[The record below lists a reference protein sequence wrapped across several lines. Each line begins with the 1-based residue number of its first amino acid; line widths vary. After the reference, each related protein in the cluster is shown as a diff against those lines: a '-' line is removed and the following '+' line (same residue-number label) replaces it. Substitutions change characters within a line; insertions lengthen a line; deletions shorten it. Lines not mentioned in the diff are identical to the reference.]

1 MPYSSVVFNEGEP
14 LDPSKLNA
22 LQTSL
27 SETIRS
33 SLVNTT
39 LDDNG
44 AAQTPIIYFNS
55 VDSGPL
61 KKNTAVTI
69 SNVNIPTSFDSA
81 KETFVVASVAQ
92 SVGSDMI
99 SVSAR
104 KSGDKCMIYVVSNN
118 DRAAGVT
125 INYFMFQQKST

>member
-55 VDSGPL
+55 TDSGKL
-61 KKNTAVTI
+61 TKNVAAQKE
-69 SNVNIPTSFDSA
+69 VNIPTSFDSA
-81 KETFVVASVAQ
+81 KEIFVIASVSQA
-92 SVGSDMI
+92 VGSSII
-99 SVSAR
+99 SVYAK
-104 KSGDKCMIYVVSNN
+104 KSGDKCIIYVVS
-118 DRAAGVT
+118 DQTRDSVA
-125 INYFMFQQKST
+125 INYLMVQQKTQG